1 VFESD
6 AGDVQYR
13 DPRTGEVV
21 PTDQNQHVV
30 LRDPADNRL
39 KVYARTPDTNE
50 GMISS
55 LGRVAMTGMAAG
67 APTARPGV
75 VAGGVKAPSTEAIK
89 GAARS
94 LYKGPEIAGL
104 EIKGQAVGNNAEK
117 IMAGLNAEGFFDVTA
132 PKTFAVLQE
141 ATKVPDGA
149 FATGTNVATLYRALG
164 RMRKA
169 TEETEREAARVAQE
183 SLKDFFRTV
192 PPSDVIRGSPQAAAR
207 AFEEANAN
215 WTAAKATDKLD
226 AKTYRAEL
234 RSAAANSGMNSGN
247 TTRQRLVDILTND
260 KLRMGYK
267 PEQLKLM
274 EEIVYGTKPMNAL
287 RTTSNMLGGGLGM
300 GAGVY
305 ALGAGLLGTAG
316 SPLSIVAGVAPI
328 VGAGLR
334 KLGNV
339 LTANKV
345 NKLSELI
352 RSESPLGKRLRGPVE
367 EWSKATMAAERYPNP
382 RNIAALTIASRNL
395 SNNLRDAGISIP
407 HDVLIRAIQ
416 GPIQGRPDDE
426 NR

>member
-1 VFESD
+1 LNEES
-6 AGDVQYR
+6 
-13 DPRTGEVV
+13 
-21 PTDQNQHVV
+21 
-30 LRDPADNRL
+30 
-39 KVYARTPDTNE
+39 
-50 GMISS
+50 
-55 LGRVAMTGMAAG
+55 
-67 APTARPGV
+67 
-75 VAGGVKAPSTEAIK
+75 
-89 GAARS
+89 
-94 LYKGPEIAGL
+94 
-104 EIKGQAVGNNAEK
+104 
-117 IMAGLNAEGFFDVTA
+117 FFDTVGSA
-132 PKTFAVLQE
+132 PGTFAILKE
-141 ATKVPDGA
+141 ATKVPDEG
-149 FATGTNVATLYRALG
+149 FATGANVAQLYRALG
-164 RMRKA
+164 KLRKS
-169 TEETEREAARVAQE
+169 TDETEREAARVAQGH
-183 SLKDFFRTV
+183 LKDFFRTV
-192 PPSDVIRGSPQAAAR
+192 PADDVLRGNPAKAAS
-207 AFEEANAN
+207 AFDEANAN

-367 EWSKATMAAERYPNP
+367 EWSRAATAAEQSPNA
-382 RNIAALTIASRNL
+382 RNLASLTLASRNL
-395 SNNLRDAGISIP
+395 SNNLRDAGITISQN
-407 HDVLIRAIQ
+407 DLLRALQ